1 MSNTES
7 QENQIVDETQKSLV
21 DTSEWP
27 LLLKNYAALNI
38 KSTHYTPIPHGNSPM
53 SRPLSEH
60 LKYGVINL
68 DKPSNPSSHE
78 VVAWVKRILKVE
90 KTGHSGTLDPKV
102 TGCLIICL
110 NRATR
115 LAKSQQSAGKEYVGV
130 LKLHHDFE
138 GGRKALEAALSELTG
153 AIFQK
158 PPAISAVKKQ
168 LRIRN
173 IYETKLLDLDIE
185 NNTAAIWWSV
195 EAGTYVRTLCEHLG
209 LLMGTGGQMDELRR
223 VRSGIL
229 DESKYLYTMH
239 DLLDAQHLYETKKKE
254 EYLRRVIKPLEL
266 LLVNFP
272 RIVIKDS
279 CVNSLC
285 YGAKLLVPGILRY
298 SSKLQINKECVL
310 MTSKGEA
317 VAVGICQMTAP
328 EIYSCDHGIA
338 AKIKRVIMDRD
349 TYPRRWGL
357 GPRARRKKQLMKEGK
372 LDNKGKPNNET
383 PRDWVEFYISEKS
396 NNIVEKDA
404 AEENGKQSET
414 NDL

>member
-1 MSNTES
+1 M
-7 QENQIVDETQKSLV
+7 
-21 DTSEWP
+21 
-27 LLLKNYAALNI
+27 
-38 KSTHYTPIPHGNSPM
+38 
-53 SRPLSEH
+53 
-60 LKYGVINL
+60 
-68 DKPSNPSSHE
+68 
-78 VVAWVKRILKVE
+78 
-90 KTGHSGTLDPKV
+90 
-102 TGCLIICL
+102 
-110 NRATR
+110 
-115 LAKSQQSAGKEYVGV
+115 
-130 LKLHHDFE
+130 
-138 GGRKALEAALSELTG
+138 
-153 AIFQK
+153 
-158 PPAISAVKKQ
+158 
-168 LRIRN
+168 
-173 IYETKLLDLDIE
+173 
-185 NNTAAIWWSV
+185 
-195 EAGTYVRTLCEHLG
+195 
-209 LLMGTGGQMDELRR
+209 
-223 VRSGIL
+223 
-229 DESKYLYTMH
+229 
-239 DLLDAQHLYETKKKE
+239 
-254 EYLRRVIKPLEL
+254 IKPLEL
-266 LLVNFP
+266 LLVDFP

>member
-1 MSNTES
+1 MASTSS
-7 QENQIVDETQKSLV
+7 QENQIKNELEVSMV

-27 LLLKNYAALNI
+27 LLLKDYSKLNV
-38 KSTHYTPIPHGNSPM
+38 KSSHYTPIAQGNSPL

-78 VVAWVKRILKVE
+78 VVAWVKRILKIE

-130 LKLHHDFE
+130 LKLHGDIE
-138 GGRKALEAALSELTG
+138 GGRNALETALKKLTG
-153 AIFQK
+153 AVFQK

-168 LRIRN
+168 LRIRT
-173 IYETKLLDLDIE
+173 IYEMKLLDVDYE
-185 NNTAAIWWSV
+185 NNTAAIWCSV

-223 VRSGIL
+223 VRSGLL
-229 DESKYLYTMH
+229 DETKHLMTMH
-239 DLLDAQHLYETKKKE
+239 DLLDAQYLYETKKDE
-254 EYLRRVIKPLEL
+254 SYLRRVIKPLEL
-266 LLVNFP
+266 LLTNLP
-272 RIVIKDS
+272 RIVLKDS
-279 CVNSLC
+279 CINSIC
-285 YGAKLLVPGILRY
+285 YGAKLLVPGILRFD
-298 SSKLQINKECVL
+298 SKLVVGKECVL
-310 MTSKGEA
+310 MTVKGEA
-317 VAVGICQMTAP
+317 VAVGICQMTAA
-328 EIYSCDHGIA
+328 EIFSCEHGIA

-357 GPRARRKKQLMKEGK
+357 GPRASRKKELIKQGK
-372 LDNKGKPNNET
+372 LDPKGKPNNDT
-383 PRDWVEFYISEKS
+383 PRDWVEFYVDEKN
-396 NNIVEKDA
+396 NNIVDKGDAGESKVKD
-404 AEENGKQSET
+404 
-414 NDL
+414 L